1 MGLTGQGAGMDELRI
16 SSDFADIDL
25 DVVHGFLS
33 RDAYW
38 CPGIGRD
45 RVERA
50 ARHSLCF
57 GALWSGVQVGFA
69 RVVTDQATFAYLAD
83 VFVLPAYRG
92 RGISQVMMAVILA
105 HPHLQGLRR
114 FLLATSDAHGLYAK
128 HGFAR
133 ITRPERF
140 MERYQP
146 DAYLADQP
154 RLA

>member
-1 MGLTGQGAGMDELRI
+1 MAELRI
-16 SSDFADIDL
+16 SGDFADVDL

-38 CPGIGRD
+38 CRGITRE

-57 GALWSGVQVGFA
+57 CALLDGAQVGFA
-69 RVVTDQATFAYLAD
+69 RVVSDRATFGYLAD
-83 VFVLPAYRG
+83 VFVLPAHRG
-92 RGISQVMMAVILA
+92 QGISQAMMAAILA
-105 HPHLQGLRR
+105 HPELQGLRR

-128 HGFAR
+128 YDFQP

-140 MERYQP
+140 MERYRP
-146 DAYLADQP
+146 DTHLD
-154 RLA
+154 

>member
-1 MGLTGQGAGMDELRI
+1 MAELRI
-16 SSDFADIDL
+16 SGDFADVDL

-38 CPGIGRD
+38 CRGITRD

-57 GALWSGVQVGFA
+57 SALLDGVQVGFA
-69 RVVTDQATFAYLAD
+69 RVVTDRATFGYLAD
-83 VFVLPAYRG
+83 VFVLPAHRG
-92 RGISQVMMAVILA
+92 QGISQAMMAAILA
-105 HPHLQGLRR
+105 HPELQGLRR

-128 HGFAR
+128 YDFQP

-140 MERYQP
+140 TERYRP
-146 DAYLADQP
+146 DAHLD
-154 RLA
+154 

>member
-1 MGLTGQGAGMDELRI
+1 MAELRI
-16 SSDFADIDL
+16 GTDFADVDL

-38 CPGIGRD
+38 CRGITRE

-57 GALWSGVQVGFA
+57 SALLDGAQVGFA
-69 RVVTDQATFAYLAD
+69 RVVTDRATFGYLAD
-83 VFVLPAYRG
+83 VFVLPAHRG
-92 RGISQVMMAVILA
+92 QGISQAMMASILA
-105 HPHLQGLRR
+105 HPELQELRR

-128 HGFAR
+128 YDFQP

-140 MERYQP
+140 MERYRP
-146 DAYLADQP
+146 DAHLD
-154 RLA
+154 

>member
-1 MGLTGQGAGMDELRI
+1 MAELRI
-16 SSDFADIDL
+16 SGDFADVDL

-38 CPGIGRD
+38 CRGITRE

-57 GALWSGVQVGFA
+57 NALLDGAQVGFA
-69 RVVTDQATFAYLAD
+69 RVVTDRATFGYLAD
-83 VFVLPAYRG
+83 VFVLPAHRG
-92 RGISQVMMAVILA
+92 QGISQAMMAAILA
-105 HPHLQGLRR
+105 HPELQGLRR

-128 HGFAR
+128 YDFQP

-140 MERYQP
+140 MERYRP
-146 DAYLADQP
+146 DAHLD
-154 RLA
+154 

>member
-1 MGLTGQGAGMDELRI
+1 MAELRI
-16 SSDFADIDL
+16 SSDFADVDL

-38 CPGIGRD
+38 CRGITRE

-57 GALWSGVQVGFA
+57 SALLNGAQAGFA
-69 RVVTDQATFAYLAD
+69 RVVTDRATFGYLAD
-83 VFVLPAYRG
+83 VFVLPAHRG
-92 RGISQVMMAVILA
+92 QGISQAMMAAILA
-105 HPHLQGLRR
+105 HAELQGLRR

-128 HGFAR
+128 FEFTP

-140 MERYQP
+140 MERYRP
-146 DAYLADQP
+146 DAHLD
-154 RLA
+154 

>member
-1 MGLTGQGAGMDELRI
+1 MAELRI
-16 SSDFADIDL
+16 GTDFADVDL

-38 CPGIGRD
+38 CRGITRE

-57 GALWSGVQVGFA
+57 SALLDGAQVGFA
-69 RVVTDQATFAYLAD
+69 RVVTDRATFGYLAD
-83 VFVLPAYRG
+83 VFVLPAHRG
-92 RGISQVMMAVILA
+92 QGISQAMMAAILA
-105 HPHLQGLRR
+105 HPELQGLRR

-128 HGFAR
+128 YDFQP

-140 MERYQP
+140 MERYRP
-146 DAYLADQP
+146 DAHLD
-154 RLA
+154 